1 MVDIPNRIAKNGMIY
16 FPDFCQL
23 VLEQIREEGNGE
35 EDFRM
40 NMFKVTSGAFSF
52 HSFLFHRA
60 KYFCSLKI
68 LKKQVCLTSE

>member
-40 NMFKVTSGAFSF
+40 NMFKVTSNEEMFPRVSLSVASGEL
-52 HSFLFHRA
+52 FLWCENLW
-60 KYFCSLKI
+60 K
-68 LKKQVCLTSE
+68 

>member
-40 NMFKVTSGAFSF
+40 NMFKVTSDEEVFSRV
-52 HSFLFHRA
+52 SLPIASGELFLW
-60 KYFCSLKI
+60 CENL
-68 LKKQVCLTSE
+68 

>member
-40 NMFKVTSGAFSF
+40 NMFKVTSEALFPRISLSIASASGEL
-52 HSFLFHRA
+52 FLW
-60 KYFCSLKI
+60 CENL
-68 LKKQVCLTSE
+68 

>member
-40 NMFKVTSGAFSF
+40 NMFKVTSRAFFPEFSF
-52 HSFLFHRA
+52 NYRVSH
-60 KYFCSLKI
+60 K
-68 LKKQVCLTSE
+68 